1 MSFIARGFAGN
12 IIEGKIS
19 FFIVCPS
26 GRILR
31 KRPGSAEELNCQLFN
46 ANGAILCAPPRHLS
60 DIVLDGCEQI
70 DSWGDEAYRLLT
82 AVAITRPPQVE
93 SILYPRC

>member
-12 IIEGKIS
+12 IIEGKIY

-26 GRILR
+26 GR
-31 KRPGSAEELNCQLFN
+31 KFEKKPGWAEKLNCQLYN
-46 ANGAILCAPPRHLS
+46 ANGAIQCAPPRHLS

-70 DSWGDEAYRLLT
+70 DSSGDEAYRLLT
-82 AVAITRPPQVE
+82 AVTITRPPQVE